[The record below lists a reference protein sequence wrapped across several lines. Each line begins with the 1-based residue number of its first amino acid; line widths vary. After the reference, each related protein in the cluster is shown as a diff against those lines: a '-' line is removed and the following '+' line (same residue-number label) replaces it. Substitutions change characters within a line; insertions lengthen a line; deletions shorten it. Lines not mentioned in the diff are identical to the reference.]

1 MVTATAIAS
10 RTISDLITDPSLPPH
25 LPSARRGHPS
35 HANRR
40 RRTCLHRN
48 RRHSRSE
55 ARHDV
60 IEADGSLEGPSLLA
74 AIGPSGAA
82 ITDIDLRT
90 ENTGIDVAAAARRL
104 WPVVRVMLFSGLP
117 ANHTGQE
124 PDPRDVI
131 FRSHFQ
137 AIACS
142 ELLLTR
148 RRCGRPRR
156 RDGAAAARPDSGR
169 RGAGNDTNSQGCKRA
184 WLRVSVFPFQRC
196 GMPRLGLSD
205 RRNPVTVRPDGRMFA
220 GKVEVTVSGPCGSH
234 EWRLSMAT
242 ASALGAA
249 SPGVVRLH
257 RCRICPAFFVGH
269 YWARFCSDACAAVN
283 HHGWVKATPRCLHQP
298 RDGGAGNA
306 GQPTPQPAAVPG

>member
-1 MVTATAIAS
+1 
-10 RTISDLITDPSLPPH
+10 
-25 LPSARRGHPS
+25 
-35 HANRR
+35 
-40 RRTCLHRN
+40 
-48 RRHSRSE
+48 
-55 ARHDV
+55 V
-60 IEADGSLEGPSLLA
+60 IEADGSLEALSLLA
-74 AIGPSGAA
+74 AIGPSGGA
-82 ITDIDLRT
+82 IADIDLGT

-117 ANHTGQE
+117 ANHIGQE

-156 RDGAAAARPDSGR
+156 RDGAAAAGPGSGR
-169 RGAGNDTNSQGCKRA
+169 RGAGSDTNSQRCKRA
-184 WLRVSVFPFQRC
+184 WLRVSVFPFQRY

-205 RRNPVTVRPDGRMFA
+205 RRNPVTVLPDGRMFA

-249 SPGVVRLH
+249 SLGVVRLH
-257 RCRICPAFFVGH
+257 RCRICRAFFVGH
-269 YWARFCSDACAAVN
+269 YSARFCSDTCAAVN
-283 HHGWVKATPRCLHQP
+283 HHRWVKATPRCLHQP

-306 GQPTPQPAAVPG
+306 GQPTPQPTAVPG

>member
-1 MVTATAIAS
+1 LGRLNRLWFALWVARVPVWTTERTARCGVAQREKERVGAGCGKSPAHVQLSAHSTGTRTRMVTATRS
-10 RTISDLITDPSLPPH
+10 RVGPSRISLLIPSLPPH

-48 RRHSRSE
+48 RRHSLSE

-60 IEADGSLEGPSLLA
+60 IEADGSLEALSLLA
-74 AIGPSGAA
+74 AIGPSGVA
-82 ITDIDLRT
+82 ITDIDLGT

-148 RRCGRPRR
+148 RRCGRLRR
-156 RDGAAAARPDSGR
+156 RDGAAAAGPGSGR
-169 RGAGNDTNSQGCKRA
+169 RGAGSDTNSQRCKLA
-184 WLRVSVFPFQRC
+184 WLWVSVFPC
-196 GMPRLGLSD
+196 
-205 RRNPVTVRPDGRMFA
+205 
-220 GKVEVTVSGPCGSH
+220 
-234 EWRLSMAT
+234 
-242 ASALGAA
+242 
-249 SPGVVRLH
+249 
-257 RCRICPAFFVGH
+257 
-269 YWARFCSDACAAVN
+269 
-283 HHGWVKATPRCLHQP
+283 
-298 RDGGAGNA
+298 
-306 GQPTPQPAAVPG
+306 